1 MLKRLCLA
9 AAAVLALAL
18 GAAETARRDIR
29 PAGFRLDTP
38 RPVMR
43 KRTPDELKKIKA
55 EKEKQYAEGKITLDQ
70 LNLIQLRIN
79 ELALAQG
86 LDVRSIAESPR
97 ELGQRML
104 AAGYRYFAFPADKPK
119 LCNVVMVRRSSYP
132 DKSELFRCYRNF
144 LPPREDAGGGLF
156 VKFAPAD
163 DHTLTFFGQAGFSAI
178 IGRWDP
184 ELPGVTA
191 WELAETESLPQ
202 AFFCKTTT
210 AADGEFRSSWDEL
223 APGEVGYSAIPLY
236 MDKAPAVGRSAALVP
251 HEAAVLFSAVD
262 RAEKHLIGIYGV
274 RVLNE
279 RPWKVEDRGE
289 TIKMTGQLRLGPRGG
304 TAEIVIRKADGQV
317 LKCIH
322 YR

>member
-1 MLKRLCLA
+1 MLKKLCLA
-9 AAAVLALAL
+9 AAAVSVLAL
-18 GAAETARRDIR
+18 GAAETTRRDTR
-29 PAGFRLDTP
+29 PAGFRLDKP
-38 RPVMR
+38 RPMMR
-43 KRTPDELKKIKA
+43 KRTPDELKKIRA

-86 LDVRSIAESPR
+86 LDVRSLAESPR
-97 ELGQRML
+97 ELRQRML
-104 AAGYRYFAFPADKPK
+104 AAGYRYFAFPADKPN
-119 LCNVVMVRRSSYP
+119 LCNVVMIRRSSYP

-163 DHTLTFFGQAGFSAI
+163 DNTFTFFGQAGFSAI
-178 IGRWDP
+178 VGRWDP
-184 ELPGVTA
+184 KLPGVTA
-191 WELAETESLPQ
+191 WELAEADCPPQ

-210 AADGEFRSSWDEL
+210 AADKKFRSSWDEL

-236 MDKAPAVGRSAALVP
+236 MDKAPAP
-251 HEAAVLFSAVD
+251 NEAAVIFSAVD

-279 RPWKVEDRGE
+279 RPWEVEDRGE
-289 TIKMTGQLRLGPRGG
+289 TVKMTGQLRLGPRGG